1 MLLAT
6 LSPDIKR
13 KSFLKNIFFVQADK
27 QELDY
32 YLYLCNWNLFLY
44 EETTYINIPFCD
56 AYGIRLSFH
65 KL

>member
-27 QELDY
+27 QELNY
-32 YLYLCNWNLFLY
+32 YLYLCN
-44 EETTYINIPFCD
+44 
-56 AYGIRLSFH
+56 
-65 KL
+65 